1 MITFKCQNKEC
12 YYFPCYLRCDQAAS
26 QNEFGDGAIEKP
38 LSCPYD
44 METAKWKILPYT
56 LILQN
61 TIDLLEEW
69 YGNEGWDIMPE
80 KTRDLIDGIMPF
92 DNDYAWM
99 CHRLPQIIG
108 WLRDLEAEYWRRDEI
123 LEKFKKVKG
132 LQVLRELM
140 PAAFR
145 AGFLY
150 SEKIR
155 HEGEANLTRFDEE
168 DN

>member
-1 MITFKCQNKEC
+1 MPSLKTNFEE
-12 YYFPCYLRCDQAAS
+12 L
-26 QNEFGDGAIEKP
+26 IER
-38 LSCPYD
+38 
-44 METAKWKILPYT
+44 MRH
-56 LILQN
+56 
-61 TIDLLEEW
+61 
-69 YGNEGWDIMPE
+69 G
-80 KTRDLIDGIMPF
+80 RDLGHASFEPIYYLVFTPV

-99 CHRLPQIIG
+99 CRRLPQIIG

-140 PAAFR
+140 PAVFR

-150 SEKIR
+150 AEKIR

>member
-1 MITFKCQNKEC
+1 MITFKCHNKEC
-12 YYFPCYLRCDQAAS
+12 DYFPCYLRCDQAAS

-56 LILQN
+56 PILQN

-132 LQVLRELM
+132 L
-140 PAAFR
+140 
-145 AGFLY
+145 
-150 SEKIR
+150 
-155 HEGEANLTRFDEE
+155 
-168 DN
+168 